1 MRRKVEPLLCE
12 LHAHTRWSDGELPL
26 PELVDLYGRNGFDV
40 LAVTDHVVRSDDP
53 WLADNGPLHGVHAA
67 NHADYLAEIAAQA
80 ERARR
85 EYDLLVVPGLEL
97 TYNDPDPFLAAHAVA
112 VGCGA
117 FVSVDGGI
125 DAALERARGE
135 GAALVA
141 AHPYRGRRAT
151 SPARATQRFAR
162 DCRVVS
168 GLVDRWELF
177 NRFELFGWVAEHDL
191 AVVAT
196 GDFHRPEH
204 LFGWKTLL
212 PCTKDEE
219 AVVSYLR
226 SARPAFLMRVD
237 AAVPV
242 LRAA

>member
-12 LHAHTRWSDGELPL
+12 LHAHTRWSDGELVL
-26 PELVDLYGRNGFDV
+26 ADLVDLYGRNGFDV
-40 LAVTDHVVRSDDP
+40 LAVTDHVIRADDP
-53 WLADNGPLHGVHAA
+53 WLADDAPLHGVHAA

-112 VGCGA
+112 VGCRA
-117 FVSVDGGI
+117 FVSVDAGI
-125 DAALERARGE
+125 DAALERARDE

-162 DCRVVS
+162 DWRVLS

-177 NRFELFGWVAEHDL
+177 NRYELFGWVAERDL
-191 AVVAT
+191 AAVAS
-196 GDFHRPEH
+196 GDLHRAEH

-212 PCTKDEE
+212 PCAKDED

-226 SARPAFLMRVD
+226 SAPPAFLMRVD
-237 AAVPV
+237 AASPE